1 MSSSDIDDPLP
12 PDRDP
17 RRVGAVFAA
26 VLLLAVVAAIV
37 IPTVEA
43 GAKAPSGLTAAGAA
57 STVRQFVDQAVV
69 QGDGYTACALLTSP
83 EQAAIARLGGA
94 GDECRAVL
102 GGDTSLLGVSTA
114 SDITGLDL
122 HTTVHGATAVESP
135 VAISCGIP
143 GHDRPGEELR
153 TDLMQ
158 VNDSPLIW
166 GVQARCG
173 FATSFAYHSEN

>member
-69 QGDGYTACALLTSP
+69 QGDGYTACALLTSS
-83 EQAAIARLGGA
+83 EQAAIARLGGT

-122 HTTVHGATAVESP
+122 HTTVHGATAV
-135 VAISCGIP
+135 VAATAP
-143 GHDRPGEELR
+143 GATPITFTLVPATAADRTTHKAPDAPWRIAGGAER
-153 TDLMQ
+153 VVT
-158 VNDSPLIW
+158 
-166 GVQARCG
+166 GG
-173 FATSFAYHSEN
+173 T

>member
-122 HTTVHGATAVESP
+122 HTTVHGATAV
-135 VAISCGIP
+135 VAATAPITFTLVP
-143 GHDRPGEELR
+143 ATAADRTTYKAPDAPWRIAGGAER
-153 TDLMQ
+153 VVT
-158 VNDSPLIW
+158 
-166 GVQARCG
+166 GG
-173 FATSFAYHSEN
+173 T

>member
-17 RRVGAVFAA
+17 RKVGAVFAA
-26 VLLLAVVAAIV
+26 VVLLVVAAAIV

-43 GAKAPSGLTAAGAA
+43 GAKAPSGLTAASAA

-69 QGDGYTACALLTSP
+69 QGDGYTACALLTSS
-83 EQAAIARLGGA
+83 EQAAIARLGGT

-122 HTTVHGATAVESP
+122 HTDGARDDGRRHRDRAGRRAGHLHARARDGRRPDDVQGARRP
-135 VAISCGIP
+135 VAASP
-143 GHDRPGEELR
+143 G
-153 TDLMQ
+153 
-158 VNDSPLIW
+158 
-166 GVQARCG
+166 ARN
-173 FATSFAYHSEN
+173 AS